1 MARDRNYERNHERNY
16 RPDRYD
22 RDDRDLGDRMSDEM
36 RSWFGDEGAERRR
49 RMDRLERERSGGSGW
64 LDAGGR
70 HGIYREY
77 PDERFYD
84 GGWGAGRDP
93 YGEPNWNDLPAGG
106 RYGLG
111 MGGMFGARYP
121 GPGFG
126 GVGYPVEL
134 AGAPR
139 YRDDRN
145 ERNDRNDRYQRWG
158 ASDWNEQSARR
169 RGPHYGR
176 GPEGY
181 KRSAERITEDAND
194 ALTWDHDVDASK
206 IQVSVEGD
214 EVTLEGT
221 VDSRRAKRAAEDAV
235 ERVRGVRDVH
245 NRLRVQ
251 SPEDMQGPAD
261 TPGMRRERT

>member
-1 MARDRNYERNHERNY
+1 MARDRNYDRNNR
-16 RPDRYD
+16 RDRYD
-22 RDDRDLGDRMSDEM
+22 RDDRDFGDRMSDEM
-36 RSWFGDEGAERRR
+36 RSWFGDEDAERRR
-49 RMDRLERERSGGSGW
+49 RMDQMERERSGGSGW

-70 HGIYREY
+70 HGTYREY
-77 PDERFYD
+77 PDERYYD

-93 YGEPNWNDLPAGG
+93 YGDPNRNDLPAGG

-126 GVGYPVEL
+126 GAGHPVEL
-134 AGAPR
+134 AGAPY
-139 YRDDRN
+139 YRDDPS
-145 ERNDRNDRYQRWG
+145 DRNDRYQRWG
-158 ASDWNEQSARR
+158 ASDWNEQAARD

-181 KRSAERITEDAND
+181 KRSAERITEDVND

-206 IQVSVEGD
+206 IQVTVEGD

-221 VDSRRAKRAAEDAV
+221 VDSRRAKRAAEDAA

-251 SPEDMQGPAD
+251 ASQDMQGPAD
-261 TPGMRRERT
+261 APGMGRDRT

>member
-1 MARDRNYERNHERNY
+1 M
-16 RPDRYD
+16 
-22 RDDRDLGDRMSDEM
+22 DRM
-36 RSWFGDEGAERRR
+36 
-49 RMDRLERERSGGSGW
+49 ERERSGGSGW

-145 ERNDRNDRYQRWG
+145 ERADRNDRYQRWG

>member
-77 PDERFYD
+77 PNERFYD

-145 ERNDRNDRYQRWG
+145 ERADRNDRYQRWG